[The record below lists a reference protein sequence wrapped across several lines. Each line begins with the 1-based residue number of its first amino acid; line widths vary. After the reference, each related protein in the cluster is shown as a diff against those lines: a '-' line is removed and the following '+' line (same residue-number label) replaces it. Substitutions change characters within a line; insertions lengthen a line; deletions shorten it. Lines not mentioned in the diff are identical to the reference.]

1 MKRILAILLALMAL
15 TLPLS
20 SCEKAEGTD
29 TEKPTETITESPE
42 TDAPETGTSETKAP
56 EKRPDIT
63 AECVLK
69 KGNRYVIVLPESNK
83 SIPVDNSLV
92 KYLSS
97 VTDELVAAAEAKISA
112 EVKKLG
118 EEPDWRIEAYENK
131 EICLV
136 VEVIVFKEGA
146 DYMEEQGC
154 GIDHDHVFFA
164 ESLIPEQ

>member
-1 MKRILAILLALMAL
+1 MRKFLAVLLAAMAFA
-15 TLPLS
+15 LPLS
-20 SCEKAEGTD
+20 ACNNAETPKD
-29 TEKPTETITESPE
+29 EKPTEAVTE
-42 TDAPETGTSETKAP
+42 APETEAP
-56 EKRPDIT
+56 VKRPEIT
-63 AECVLK
+63 AECVVK
-69 KGNRYVIVLPESNK
+69 KGNRYVIVLPESKK

-97 VTDELVAAAEAKISA
+97 VTDELIAAAEAKISA

-118 EEPDWRIEAYENK
+118 EKESNWSIASHDGK

>member
-1 MKRILAILLALMAL
+1 MKKLLAIFLAIMAVA
-15 TLPLS
+15 LPLS
-20 SCEKAEGTD
+20 SCDKSEVTE
-29 TEKPTETITESPE
+29 TEKPTEAVTE
-42 TDAPETGTSETKAP
+42 APETSAP
-56 EKRPDIT
+56 QKRPDIT
-63 AECVLK
+63 AECVVK
-69 KGNRYVIVLPESNK
+69 KGNRYVIVLPESK
-83 SIPVDNSLV
+83 ESIPVDNSLV

-164 ESLIPEQ
+164 ESIIPEQ